1 MILYIPVKDCSEQ
14 IRDNPCLL
22 EQLYNLGI
30 DYADHD
36 ITGYY
41 EDEEYK
47 VFQFTDYGIRLDN
60 RWNTYN
66 ISAGKAGITIEIL
79 TTRKTL

>member
-41 EDEEYK
+41 KDEEYK
-47 VFQFTDYGIRLDN
+47 VFQFKYYGLKLDN